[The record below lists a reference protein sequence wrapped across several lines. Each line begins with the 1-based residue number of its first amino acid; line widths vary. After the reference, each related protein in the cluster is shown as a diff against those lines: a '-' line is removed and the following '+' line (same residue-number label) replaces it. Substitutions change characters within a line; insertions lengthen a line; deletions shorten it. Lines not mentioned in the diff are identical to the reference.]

1 MKTSNKRRGVM
12 EEKVIGVFI
21 TILLAGI
28 LVPIA
33 FSQIFNANV
42 TGWDTNTVTIFKLL
56 PIIGVVALI
65 LILVF
70 AYYTK
75 RDG

>member
-1 MKTSNKRRGVM
+1 MAM

-21 TILLAGI
+21 TILLTAI

-42 TGWDTNTVTIFKLL
+42 TGWDSNTTTIFKLI
-56 PIIGVVALI
+56 PIIGVVAII

-70 AYYTK
+70 AYYS
-75 RDG
+75 RRE